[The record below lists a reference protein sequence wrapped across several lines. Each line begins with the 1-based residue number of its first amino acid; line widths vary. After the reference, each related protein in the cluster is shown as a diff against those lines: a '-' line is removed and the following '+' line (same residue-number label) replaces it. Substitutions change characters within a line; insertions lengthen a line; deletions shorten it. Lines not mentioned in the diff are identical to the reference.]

1 MEQVL
6 TGTVHGNTIVL
17 DGPVAVPDGQSVEVI
32 VRDHRQQPIPRT
44 LSPNL
49 AEGAPPSWWT
59 PEDDR
64 ILDEIYQARKS
75 STRPEI
81 TE

>member
-1 MEQVL
+1 MDQVL

-17 DGPVAVPDGQSVEVI
+17 DGPLSVPDGEIVEVV
-32 VRDHRQQPIPRT
+32 VRNPRPQST
-44 LSPNL
+44 LDQVAVDPTNDS
-49 AEGAPPSWWT
+49 PPSWWT
-59 PEDDR
+59 PDDDR
-64 ILDEIYQARKS
+64 ILDEIYQARKH